1 MDLER
6 NIEDSDL
13 VILDL
18 ETTGLDVVTGDFIC
32 EVGALKVRG
41 RKIIDKFHSL
51 VNPKR
56 SMPDQAYNVHK
67 ISEEELKDAPYFEEI
82 ADKLISF
89 LDGCAVCAYNI
100 KFDMGFI
107 NYQLKKLNRLPLEIP
122 AVDILAMSRDVL
134 KLPRYN
140 LEAAAKSLDVDCSQ
154 GLHRALGDA
163 SIAYGVLLKLIDIF
177 KEKGIEKLSEFISLY
192 GLNNEVLKSK
202 EDQKMFFLKEAVD
215 KGAVLEIRY
224 FSSANTL
231 EEEEVLPLRILEEE
245 KYPYLWYQG
254 KGEGSS
260 SIKISRILK
269 VRAPKSN

>member
-13 VILDL
+13 VVFDL
-18 ETTGLDVVTGDFIC
+18 ETTGLDVVTGDSIC

-56 SMPDQAYNVHK
+56 SMPHQAYDVHK

-89 LDGCAVCAYNI
+89 LDGCVVYAYNI

-107 NYQLKKLNRLPLEIP
+107 NHQLKKLNRLPLEIP
-122 AVDILAMSRDVL
+122 AVDILAMSRDIL

-140 LEAAAKSLDVDCSQ
+140 LEVAAKSLDIDCSQ

-163 SIAYGVLLKLIDIF
+163 SIAYEVLLKLIDIF
-177 KEKGIEKLSEFISLY
+177 KEKGIEKLSEVLSLY

-215 KGAVLEIRY
+215 KGTVLEIRY

-231 EEEEVLPLRILEEE
+231 EEEEVLPFRVLEEDR
-245 KYPYLWYQG
+245 YPYLQYQG

-269 VRAPKSN
+269 VKVL